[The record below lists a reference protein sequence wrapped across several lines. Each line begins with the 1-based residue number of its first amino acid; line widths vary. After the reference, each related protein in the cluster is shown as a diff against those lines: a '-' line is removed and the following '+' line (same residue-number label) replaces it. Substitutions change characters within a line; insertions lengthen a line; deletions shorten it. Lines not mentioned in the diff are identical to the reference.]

1 MKKILFSLLLMGFIV
16 FPVMAL
22 AQTPAGGTGTGGFA
36 IPALPTNADKPLQL
50 IERIT
55 DWIFWILV
63 ISAIIVVV
71 LAGFNFVFSGGSAD
85 KVKSAQNSL
94 LYAIVGLVVAFLAR
108 GIVNFILTQI
118 NQP

>member
-1 MKKILFSLLLMGFIV
+1 MKKVLFSLLLISLFV
-16 FPVMAL
+16 LPVVAFG
-22 AQTPAGGTGTGGFA
+22 QTPAGGQGTGGFT
-36 IPALPTNADKPLQL
+36 IPPLPTDADKPLEL
-50 IERIT
+50 IEKIT

-85 KVKSAQNSL
+85 KVKGAQNSL

-118 NQP
+118 NSN